1 MRNSTHTLSSN
12 ISRHLHASLSSLYI
26 YNLMQHD
33 IGHVMHDAGSDK
45 CWVALTVGTTC
56 GPGRHKSCQKLCRV
70 RFPQVRPRLTESVG
84 IHWKHLYRAL
94 ITYTMDP
101 EFGCDSSEGKSWQEP
116 SCIMLHWILPSKPG
130 GGLRS
135 RELLPPICCTRTHY
149 CHKEAGSFRNQ
160 ASEGDCF
167 IFDHHIPPCCIILQ
181 RRATYIFNHYTQYII
196 ILSNI

>member
-1 MRNSTHTLSSN
+1 MQVL
-12 ISRHLHASLSSLYI
+12 IS
-26 YNLMQHD
+26 
-33 IGHVMHDAGSDK
+33 AGSP
-45 CWVALTVGTTC
+45 WQLVLLVVLAGTS
-56 GPGRHKSCQKLCRV
+56 RVRNWLCRV

-84 IHWKHLYRAL
+84 IHWKHLCRAL
-94 ITYTMDP
+94 ITYTMDL

-160 ASEGDCF
+160 ASEGDSF

-196 ILSNI
+196 IYYIIEYI